1 MKKRFSIRYKLII
14 VFGVLIAIASSM
26 EGFLATRTARNA
38 LAEKVDTHLL
48 DKAADIAEII
58 DGRVTAL
65 FQFLEGIARMPELSD
80 SSYSYSQIVS
90 FLQKES
96 RFNDRIKELDITDTN
111 GTFYYAGF

>member
-26 EGFLATRTARNA
+26 EGFLATRTARKA

-65 FQFLEGIARMPELSD
+65 F
-80 SSYSYSQIVS
+80 
-90 FLQKES
+90 
-96 RFNDRIKELDITDTN
+96 
-111 GTFYYAGF
+111 